1 MLLYHKNI
9 SREFIKI
16 TLRRERN
23 NNERSLENYS
33 NYYFEVWLFKCC
45 SFFPKFHP
53 LISRCSKSHTL
64 FFRLMFELQFFLCIQ
79 NSILSSF
86 DLFIVN
92 FSARHFYWNFYC
104 DIIRFLISLTVCIS
118 ITSFIRCKNE
128 SFWSSLFIGSL
139 MSMRSSCCASA
150 SLIMSKL
157 LKMLYKKLFCISLS
171 SIIFV

>member
-1 MLLYHKNI
+1 MNLSKSHWEE
-9 SREFIKI
+9 REKTTNVLWRI
-16 TLRRERN
+16 TQTIILKFDCLN
-23 NNERSLENYS
+23 
-33 NYYFEVWLFKCC
+33 VAV
-45 SFFPKFHP
+45 FFPKFHP

-104 DIIRFLISLTVCIS
+104 DIIRFLFNLTVCIS